1 MADVEKVSDR
11 PLLELTDV
19 NCRRKLNTDPS
30 VATEI

>member
-19 NCRRKLNTDPS
+19 NVRFGGIHAIRDIS
-30 VATEI
+30 E